1 MAKRTDVLDRVCRS
15 AYANCSEDDWVK
27 VVELALK
34 QGTLNNGGSI
44 REVIDFNA
52 RAEKFSGTVR
62 EFLTAERPVKRTRSR
77 KRKS

>member
-44 REVIDFNA
+44 REVINFNA
-52 RAEKFSGTVR
+52 RAEMFSGTVR
-62 EFLTAERPVKRTRSR
+62 EFLDTEKPKKRIRVKRG
-77 KRKS
+77 KS